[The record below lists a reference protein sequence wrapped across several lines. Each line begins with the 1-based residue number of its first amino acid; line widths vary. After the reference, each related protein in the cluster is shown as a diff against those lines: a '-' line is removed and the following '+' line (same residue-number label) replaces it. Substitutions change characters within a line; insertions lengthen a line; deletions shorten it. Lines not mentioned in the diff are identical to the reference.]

1 MKTKNFLIFAVIL
14 SVLVYFAVILSV
26 LVYVCSPDSD
36 NANESEVAVKGYG
49 VPENFNP
56 ASTNNSPKDYSTY
69 QEACK
74 NNDFD
79 AAHRMLDEKRK
90 EYIDTLASG
99 PVTSLLHKV
108 RDRYYE
114 AFDYIYNNEVQFILL
129 NFNDE
134 ECRDKIQ
141 FLLADIS
148 VIGEKREAGRRSYYG
163 GISDYDI
170 AYQTWAMHF
179 NRLCDKVLTL
189 AINRKYKSTAQMAL
203 LQIVDNMNTSYSGN
217 YSYVEYVD
225 TDRKNAKKKYDD
237 AVALGIF
244 TE

>member
-1 MKTKNFLIFAVIL
+1 MKTKNFLI
-14 SVLVYFAVILSV
+14 FAVILSV

-148 VIGEKREAGRRSYYG
+148 VIGEKGEAGRRSYYG

-237 AVALGIF
+237 AVALGIL